1 MSKHVIHNIL
11 VEVDVHQ
18 LATKDVVKKK
28 KLISDVVNFC
38 QNMDVDEFQNAVKDM
53 SKSQGTKNSL
63 NLLNKLDSILAK
75 NYTPRYVDDF
85 PPIVEISEVRDGS
98 EV

>member
-1 MSKHVIHNIL
+1 MSEHVIHNIL

-18 LATKDVVKKK
+18 LAAQDTVKKK

-38 QNMDVDEFQNAVKDM
+38 QNMDVDEFQNAMKDM
-53 SKSQGTKNSL
+53 SKLQGTKNSL

-75 NYTPRYVDDF
+75 NYTPHYVDDF
-85 PPIVEISEVRDGS
+85 PPIVEISEVHDG
-98 EV
+98 